1 LHYGLRTMRALLV
14 SPASVPVALPGHV
27 R

>member
-14 SPASVPVALPGHV
+14 SPGSVPVALPEHI